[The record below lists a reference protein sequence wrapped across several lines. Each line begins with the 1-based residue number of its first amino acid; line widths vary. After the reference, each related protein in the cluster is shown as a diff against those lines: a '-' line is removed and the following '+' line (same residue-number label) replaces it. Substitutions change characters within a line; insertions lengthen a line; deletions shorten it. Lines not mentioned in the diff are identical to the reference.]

1 MERTLITPH
10 SMRQMMKLT
19 LTAAL
24 FASSFMVSA
33 AQEPL
38 DKVVAVVDNS
48 IILES
53 ELQRAM
59 AAAKQQ
65 LTQRSQATPPDNILR
80 AEVLRQIIL
89 KRAQLER
96 VKRLGVSI
104 DEAALNAAVAEIAK
118 QEGAA
123 SLADFQTRLDAKA
136 PGSYAALRRQISD
149 DLSVNRLR
157 QQQVSARIKVSD
169 QDIDNFLNSPQGKS
183 AVNSEIHVAH
193 FRVALPEKATA
204 AQIEAAEKLASTL
217 RTDLQA
223 STDIDAIVKRNQN
236 ATYRVEGADMGW
248 RSLDEMPDGL
258 AAKVSALDLNQVTQ
272 PIRAA
277 DGFHVL
283 KLIERRGTDSRN
295 IVQQFKVRH
304 ILLRPSEVLSPSD
317 AEQKINQ
324 LYQRA
329 GSENFAD
336 LASTF
341 SNDPGSAANGGDL
354 GWVSQGMMVPQFE
367 EVMRKTP
374 AGQISQP
381 FQTQYG
387 WHILKVE
394 DIRQQDVTEQARRSK
409 ARQVLAERQF
419 DQELD
424 NWTREVRAESFV
436 EIKDGTPAS

>member
-1 MERTLITPH
+1 MTSY
-10 SMRQMMKLT
+10 SMRQMLKTT
-19 LTAAL
+19 LMAAL
-24 FASSFMVSA
+24 LASSFMVNA

-53 ELQRAM
+53 ELDRSM

-65 LTQRSQATPPDNILR
+65 LSQRNQATPPDNILR
-80 AEVLRQIIL
+80 AEVLRQVIL

-96 VKRLGVSI
+96 VKRLGVTI
-104 DEAALNAAVAEIAK
+104 DEATLNAAVAEIAK
-118 QEGAA
+118 QEGAR
-123 SLADFQTRLDAKA
+123 SLADFQTKLDARA

-183 AVNSEIHVAH
+183 ALTSEVHVAH
-193 FRVALPEKATA
+193 LRVALPENSTA
-204 AQIEAAEKLASTL
+204 AQVQVAENLADKL
-217 RTDLQA
+217 RTDLLT
-223 STDIDAIVKRNQN
+223 STDIDAVVKRNQSSL
-236 ATYRVEGADMGW
+236 YPVEGIDMGW
-248 RSLDEMPDGL
+248 RNSDDMPDEL
-258 AAKVSALDLNQVTQ
+258 AAKVSALDLNQVTM

-283 KLIERRGTDSRN
+283 KLIERRGNGSRT

-317 AEQKINQ
+317 AEQQINR
-324 LYQRA
+324 LYKRA
-329 GSENFAD
+329 NTENFAD

-341 SNDPGSAANGGDL
+341 SNDPGSASNGGDL
-354 GWVSQGMMVPQFE
+354 GWVSPGSMVPQFE
-367 EVMRKTP
+367 EVMQKTP
-374 AGQISQP
+374 VGQISKP

-394 DIRQQDVTEQARRSK
+394 DTRQQDITEQSRRSK

-424 NWTREVRAESFV
+424 NWLREIRAETFV
-436 EIKDGTPAS
+436 EVKDGTPIN

>member
-1 MERTLITPH
+1 MTSY
-10 SMRQMMKLT
+10 SMRQMLKTT
-19 LTAAL
+19 LMAAL
-24 FASSFMVSA
+24 LASSFMVNA

-53 ELQRAM
+53 ELDRSM

-65 LTQRSQATPPDNILR
+65 LSQRNQATPPDNILR
-80 AEVLRQIIL
+80 AEVLRQVIL

-96 VKRLGVSI
+96 VKRLGVTI
-104 DEAALNAAVAEIAK
+104 DEDTLNAAVAEIAK
-118 QEGAA
+118 QEGAR
-123 SLADFQTRLDAKA
+123 SLADFQTKLDARA

-183 AVNSEIHVAH
+183 ALTSEVHVAH
-193 FRVALPEKATA
+193 LRVALPENPTA
-204 AQIEAAEKLASTL
+204 VQLQAAENVANKL
-217 RTDLQA
+217 RTDLLT
-223 STDIDAIVKRNQN
+223 STDIDAVVKRNQSSL
-236 ATYRVEGADMGW
+236 YPVEGTDMGW
-248 RSLDEMPDGL
+248 RNSDEMPDEL
-258 AAKVSALDLNQVTQ
+258 ANKVSALDLNQVTM

-283 KLIERRGTDSRN
+283 KLIERRGNGART

-317 AEQKINQ
+317 AEQQINR
-324 LYQRA
+324 LYKRA
-329 GSENFAD
+329 NTENFAD

-341 SNDPGSAANGGDL
+341 SNDPGSASNGGDL
-354 GWVSQGMMVPQFE
+354 GWVSPGSMVPQFE
-367 EVMRKTP
+367 EVMQKTP
-374 AGQISQP
+374 VGQISKP

-394 DIRQQDVTEQARRSK
+394 DTRQQDVTEQSRRSK

-424 NWTREVRAESFV
+424 NWLREIRAETFV
-436 EIKDGTPAS
+436 EVKDGTPVN

>member
-1 MERTLITPH
+1 MERTLITPYF
-10 SMRQMMKLT
+10 MRQTIKST
-19 LTAAL
+19 LLAAL
-24 FASSFMVSA
+24 LASSFMVNA

-53 ELQRAM
+53 ELDRAIV
-59 AAAKQQ
+59 AAKQQ
-65 LTQRSQATPPDNILR
+65 LTQRNQSIPPDNLLR
-80 AEVLRQIIL
+80 SEVLRQVIL

-96 VKRLGVSI
+96 VKRLGVTI
-104 DEAALNAAVAEIAK
+104 DEASLNAAVAEIAK
-118 QEGAA
+118 QEGAS
-123 SLADFQTRLDAKA
+123 SLADFQAKLDART
-136 PGSYAALRRQISD
+136 PGNYAALRRQISD

-157 QQQVSARIKVSD
+157 QQQVSSRIKVSD

-183 AVNSEIHVAH
+183 SLNSEVHVAH
-193 FRVALPEKATA
+193 LRVALPENASAT
-204 AQIEAAEKLASTL
+204 QVQAAENVANKL

-223 STDIDAIVKRNQN
+223 SNDIDAVVKRHQS
-236 ATYRVEGADMGW
+236 TSYPVEGADMGW
-248 RSLDEMPDGL
+248 RNTDEMPDEL
-258 AAKVSALDLNQVTQ
+258 ASKVNALDLNQVTL

-283 KLIERRGTDSRN
+283 KLMERRGNSARTV
-295 IVQQFKVRH
+295 VQQFKVRH

-317 AEQKINQ
+317 AEQQINQ
-324 LYQRA
+324 LYKRA
-329 GSENFAD
+329 SSENFAD

-341 SNDPGSAANGGDL
+341 SNDPGSASNGGDL
-354 GWVSQGMMVPQFE
+354 GWVSPGMMVPQFE

-374 AGQISQP
+374 VGQISKP

-394 DIRQQDVTEQARRSK
+394 DTRQQDVTEQTRRSK

-419 DQELD
+419 EQELD
-424 NWTREVRAESFV
+424 NWMREVRAESFV
-436 EIKDGTPAS
+436 EIKDGTPVN

>member
-1 MERTLITPH
+1 MTSY
-10 SMRQMMKLT
+10 SMRQMLKTT
-19 LTAAL
+19 LMAAL
-24 FASSFMVSA
+24 LASSFMVNA

-53 ELQRAM
+53 ELDRSM

-65 LTQRSQATPPDNILR
+65 LSQRNQATPPDNILR
-80 AEVLRQIIL
+80 AEVLRQVIL

-96 VKRLGVSI
+96 VKRLGVTI
-104 DEAALNAAVAEIAK
+104 DEDTLNAAVAEIAK
-118 QEGAA
+118 QEGAR
-123 SLADFQTRLDAKA
+123 SLADFQTKLDARA

-183 AVNSEIHVAH
+183 ALTSEVHVAH
-193 FRVALPEKATA
+193 LRVALPENPTA
-204 AQIEAAEKLASTL
+204 VQLQAAENVANKL
-217 RTDLQA
+217 RTDLLT
-223 STDIDAIVKRNQN
+223 STDIDAVVKLNQSSL
-236 ATYRVEGADMGW
+236 YPVEGTDMGW
-248 RSLDEMPDGL
+248 RNSDEMPDEL
-258 AAKVSALDLNQVTQ
+258 ANKVSALDLNQVTM

-283 KLIERRGTDSRN
+283 KLIERRGNGART

-317 AEQKINQ
+317 AEQQINR
-324 LYQRA
+324 LYKRA
-329 GSENFAD
+329 NTENFAD

-341 SNDPGSAANGGDL
+341 SNDPGSASNGGDL
-354 GWVSQGMMVPQFE
+354 GWVSPGSMVPQFE
-367 EVMRKTP
+367 EVMQKTP
-374 AGQISQP
+374 VGQISKP

-394 DIRQQDVTEQARRSK
+394 DTRQQDVTEQSRRSK

-424 NWTREVRAESFV
+424 NWLREIRAETFV
-436 EIKDGTPAS
+436 EVKDGTPVN

>member
-1 MERTLITPH
+1 MERTLITPY
-10 SMRQMMKLT
+10 SMRQMIKST
-19 LTAAL
+19 LMAAL
-24 FASSFMVSA
+24 LASSFMVNA

-53 ELQRAM
+53 ELDRAL

-65 LTQRSQATPPDNILR
+65 LAQRNQTIPPDNILR
-80 AEVLRQIIL
+80 AEVLRQVIL

-96 VKRLGVSI
+96 VKRLGVTI
-104 DEAALNAAVAEIAK
+104 DEATLNAAVAEIAK
-118 QEGAA
+118 QEGTS
-123 SLADFQTRLDAKA
+123 SLAEFQTRLDARA

-183 AVNSEIHVAH
+183 ALNSEVHVAH
-193 FRVALPEKATA
+193 LRVSLPEKAND
-204 AQIEAAEKLASTL
+204 AQVQAAETLANKL
-217 RTDLQA
+217 RTDLQT
-223 STDIDAIVKRNQN
+223 STDIDAVVKRNQSSS
-236 ATYRVEGADMGW
+236 YPVEGADMGW
-248 RSLDEMPDGL
+248 RSTDEMPDEL
-258 AAKVSALDLNQVTQ
+258 VAKVSALDLNQVTL

-283 KLIERRGTDSRN
+283 KLIERRGNAARS

-317 AEQKINQ
+317 AEQQINQ
-324 LYQRA
+324 LHKRA
-329 GSENFAD
+329 ATENFAD

-341 SNDPGSAANGGDL
+341 SNDPGSASNGGDL
-354 GWVSQGMMVPQFE
+354 GWVSPGMMVPQFE
-367 EVMRKTP
+367 EIMRKTP
-374 AGQISQP
+374 IGQISKP

-394 DIRQQDVTEQARRSK
+394 DTRQQDVTDQSRRSK
-409 ARQVLAERQF
+409 ARQILAERQF

-424 NWTREVRAESFV
+424 NWMREVRAESFV
-436 EIKDGTPAS
+436 EIKDGTKIN